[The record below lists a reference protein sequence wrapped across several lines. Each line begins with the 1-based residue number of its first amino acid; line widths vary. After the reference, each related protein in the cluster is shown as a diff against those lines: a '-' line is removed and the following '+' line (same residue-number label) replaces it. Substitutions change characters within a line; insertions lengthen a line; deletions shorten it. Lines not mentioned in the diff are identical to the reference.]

1 MKCAVATILILDDDR
16 VMVDLLRTVI
26 EDAGHRVI
34 AAADLEEVPR
44 DATADLVV
52 SDLLPLTDYRSEAAR
67 QWVGALRARFA
78 APVVVV
84 TAHAAALGEP
94 DRLGA
99 DAVVAKPFDIDA
111 LSATVRLLLG
121 EDYIRNTP

>member
-1 MKCAVATILILDDDR
+1 VATILILDDDR

-26 EDAGHRVI
+26 EDEGHRVL

-44 DATADLVV
+44 DAIADLVL
-52 SDLLPLTDYRSEAAR
+52 SDLLPLTDYRPEPAR
-67 QWVGALRARFA
+67 QWVRALRTRFA

-84 TAHAAALGEP
+84 TAHAEALDEP

-121 EDYIRNTP
+121 

>member
-1 MKCAVATILILDDDR
+1 MILDDDR

-34 AAADLEEVPR
+34 AAADLEDVPGDTR
-44 DATADLVV
+44 ADLVL
-52 SDLLPLTDYRSEAAR
+52 SDLLPLSGYRSEPAR
-67 QWVGALRARFA
+67 QWVRALRARFA
-78 APVVVV
+78 APIVVI

-99 DAVVAKPFDIDA
+99 DAVLGKPFDIDT
-111 LSATVRLLLG
+111 LSATVRLLL
-121 EDYIRNTP
+121 D